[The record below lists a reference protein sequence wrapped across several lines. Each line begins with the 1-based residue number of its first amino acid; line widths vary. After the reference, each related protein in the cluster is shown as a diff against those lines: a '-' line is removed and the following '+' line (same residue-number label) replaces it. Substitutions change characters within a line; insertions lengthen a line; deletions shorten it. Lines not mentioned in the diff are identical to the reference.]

1 MLISKLEQRGHGEN
15 KLALADERLQHGDY
29 ASQTTLDIG
38 ILLLD
43 NLLCA
48 EDGLEFLVGLLVC
61 ELLDAALE
69 RLNLILCTLT
79 DGTLSLSILRMLA
92 TCRATS
98 ETRAKMEGIRRSGT
112 ITDQGVKEINMS

>member
-1 MLISKLEQRGHGEN
+1 MPEGHKSEQVICTPAQQHLSYPLISKLEQGDHGEN

-29 ASQTTLDIG
+29 ASQTTFDIG

-48 EDGLEFLVGLLVC
+48 EDGLEFLVWLLIC
-61 ELLDAALE
+61 ELLDTALE

-79 DGTLSLSILRMLA
+79 DGTLSLSILRK
-92 TCRATS
+92 C
-98 ETRAKMEGIRRSGT
+98 
-112 ITDQGVKEINMS
+112 